1 MHDIIV
7 IGGGIIGGSAVY
19 HLLEKGYTGKILI
32 LEKNNALAQE
42 STSLCA
48 GGMRNIWSTEV
59 NMKMTSYSIEHFKNF
74 RENFGV
80 SIGFEQNGYLFT
92 YYENNWQD
100 IVDFKPV
107 WDKAGVNVE
116 LISPEDI
123 GRIVPNFRPDLKH
136 IEEDMLKIVSVSPIV
151 GGLFG
156 KDCAIFNATTPAQT
170 YFDLSKKRHSNQVNI
185 KLNSTVE
192 KIIFDNGKAKGV
204 VIQGGEKIFA
214 DKLLLTA
221 GAWSRQILDK
231 SDIADNLSI
240 PVVPIKRVL
249 YVIGPPL
256 NGGKYNRIPLTII
269 DNGVYFRPE
278 GDNLVTGRADPE
290 QLPGFDT
297 EPLRSYYED
306 FMNLYLQVRISGA
319 EYCRIQNMWG
329 GLYAVN
335 TKDHNALIGD
345 HPDFE
350 NLFICTGFSGHG
362 AMEAPAAGLSIA
374 EIIEFGEVKTIPE
387 VSMLNL
393 RRIRD
398 KKLIKETIVI

>member
-1 MHDIIV
+1 MQDIIIV
-7 IGGGIIGGSAVY
+7 GGGIIGGSALY
-19 HLLEKGYTGKILI
+19 HLLEKGYKGKILV

-59 NMKMTSYSIEHFKNF
+59 NLKMTSYSIEHFKNF
-74 RENFGV
+74 KKNFGI

-92 YYENNWQD
+92 YYEKNWQS

-123 GRIVPNFRPDLKH
+123 GRFVPDFRSDLNHLQKD
-136 IEEDMLKIVSVSPIV
+136 ILKTVSVSPII

-170 YFDLSKKRHSNQVNI
+170 YFDLSKERYSRQVNI
-185 KLNSTVE
+185 KLNKEVK
-192 KIIFDNGKAKGV
+192 KIIIEKGKIRGV
-204 VIQGGEKIFA
+204 ICLDGEEILS
-214 DKLLLTA
+214 DKVLLTA
-221 GAWSRQILDK
+221 GAWSRQILDN
-231 SDIADNLSI
+231 SAVPDEISI

-249 YVIGPPL
+249 YVVLSPL
-256 NGGKYNRIPLTII
+256 NGKDYSRVPLTII

-278 GDNLVTGRADPE
+278 GDNLVTGRADE
-290 QLPGFDT
+290 KQLPGFDT
-297 EPLRSYYED
+297 EPVRSYYED
-306 FMNLYLQVRISGA
+306 FMNLYLQIRIPGS

-335 TKDHNALIGD
+335 TEDHNALIGE

-350 NLFICTGFSGHG
+350 KLFICTGFSGHG

-374 EIIEFGEVKTIPE
+374 EIIESGEVRTIPE
-387 VSMLNL
+387 VQVLNI

-398 KKLIKETIVI
+398 KKLIKETIVL

>member
-7 IGGGIIGGSAVY
+7 VGGGIIGGSSIY
-19 HLLEKGYTGKILI
+19 HLLEKGCKGKILV
-32 LEKNNALAQE
+32 LERNNALAQE

-92 YYENNWQD
+92 YYEKNWQD

-116 LISPEDI
+116 LVPSEDI
-123 GRIVPNFRPDLKH
+123 KHIIPNFRPDLKH
-136 IEEDMLKIVSVSPIV
+136 LEKNILKSVSVSPIV

-170 YFDLSKKRHSNQVNI
+170 YFDLSKDKYLNQVNI
-185 KLNSTVE
+185 KLNSKVE
-192 KIIFDNGKAKGV
+192 KIIFDKGKVKGV
-204 VIQGGEKIFA
+204 IVQGGEELVA
-214 DKLLLTA
+214 DKVLLAA
-221 GAWSRQILDK
+221 GAWSRQILDN
-231 SDIADNLSI
+231 SGVPEDLSI

-249 YVIGPPL
+249 YVIIPPL
-256 NGGKYNRIPLTII
+256 NGSKYNKVPLTVI
-269 DNGVYFRPE
+269 DDGVYFRPE
-278 GDNLVTGRADPE
+278 GDNLVTGRADPG

-306 FMNLYLQVRISGA
+306 FINLYLQVRIPGA

-335 TKDHNALIGD
+335 TEDHNALIGE

-374 EIIEFGEVKTIPE
+374 EIMEFGEARTIPE
-387 VSMLNL
+387 ANMLNV

>member
-1 MHDIIV
+1 MYDIVV

-19 HLLEKGYTGKILI
+19 HLLEKGYTGKILV
-32 LEKNNALAQE
+32 LERNNALAQE

-59 NMKMTSYSIEHFKNF
+59 NMKMTIYSIEHFKNF

-92 YYENNWQD
+92 YYENNWQG

-116 LISPEDI
+116 LIPSEDI
-123 GRIVPNFRPDLKH
+123 GRIIPDFRPDLIHLEKN
-136 IEEDMLKIVSVSPIV
+136 ILELVSVSPIV

-170 YFDLSKKRHSNQVNI
+170 YFNLSKEKYVNRVNI
-185 KLNSTVE
+185 KLNSSVE
-192 KIIFDNGKAKGV
+192 KIVFDKGKVRGV
-204 VIQGGEKIFA
+204 IIQDGEEILA
-214 DKLLLTA
+214 NEVLLAA
-221 GAWSRQILDK
+221 GAWSRQILDNSGV
-231 SDIADNLSI
+231 SDDSSI
-240 PVVPIKRVL
+240 PVVPVKRVL
-249 YVIGPPL
+249 YVIAPPL
-256 NGGKYNRIPLTII
+256 NGSKYNKVPLTVI

-290 QLPGFDT
+290 QLPGFNTD
-297 EPLRSYYED
+297 PLRSYYED
-306 FMNLYLQVRISGA
+306 FMNLYLQVRIPGA

-335 TKDHNALIGD
+335 TEDHNALIGE
-345 HPDFE
+345 HPDFK
-350 NLFICTGFSGHG
+350 NLFLCTGFSGHG

-374 EIIEFGEVKTIPE
+374 EIIEFGEVRTIPE

>member
-136 IEEDMLKIVSVSPIV
+136 IEKDMLKIVSVSPIV

-170 YFDLSKKRHSNQVNI
+170 YFDLSKEKHSNQVNI

-192 KIIFDNGKAKGV
+192 KIIFDNGKAKGI
-204 VIQGGEKIFA
+204 VIQGGERIFA

-231 SDIADNLSI
+231 SDVADNLSI

-256 NGGKYNRIPLTII
+256 NGGKYSRIPLTII

-335 TKDHNALIGD
+335 TADHNALIGE

-374 EIIEFGEVKTIPE
+374 EIIEFGKVKTIPE